1 MQLHVLKFFVV
12 GKPSYFF
19 TSELPFKQED
29 DCIPE
34 KGEKSICMADGKG
47 NSYFYT

>member
-1 MQLHVLKFFVV
+1 MLLLDCSAAFASIAINLV

-34 KGEKSICMADGKG
+34 KGEKSICMADA
-47 NSYFYT
+47 